1 MRVISR
7 GDSKGMDYYELLQID
22 ATATFDEIH
31 KAYRS
36 LALLYHP
43 DRNSAPG
50 SASMM
55 SSINEAYSV
64 LSEPA
69 RRQVYDKQR
78 SRTQEFDIG
87 ASVLGAAHER
97 LSRQGWVVSESGER
111 HLILEQGTRAVRVT
125 LVPRLDNTS
134 LKKIGKQFAGFS
146 VVMAVEIELP
156 INLSFHTAVIDLVHS
171 RHHGAPFPDEMY
183 RSLFAPFISS

>member
-1 MRVISR
+1 
-7 GDSKGMDYYELLQID
+7 MDYYELLQID

-69 RRQVYDKQR
+69 KRQIYDKQLM
-78 SRTQEFDIG
+78 RTQQFDIG
-87 ASVLGAAHER
+87 VSILSAARER
-97 LSRQGWVVSESGER
+97 LSKQGWIVGESNER
-111 HLILEQGTRAVRVT
+111 YLILEQGTRAVRVT
-125 LVPRLDNTS
+125 LVPRLDNAL

-156 INLSFHTAVIDLVHS
+156 INLSFNTTVIDLLHS
-171 RHHGAPFPDEMY
+171 RHHGAPFPDETY
-183 RSLFAPFISS
+183 RSLFAPFVSM

>member
-1 MRVISR
+1 
-7 GDSKGMDYYELLQID
+7 MDYYELLQID
-22 ATATFDEIH
+22 ATSTFDEIH

-55 SSINEAYSV
+55 SSLNEAYAV

-69 RRQVYDKQR
+69 KRQMYDQQR
-78 SRTQEFDIG
+78 SRTQRFDIG
-87 ASVLGAAHER
+87 VSILGAARER
-97 LSRQGWVVSESGER
+97 LSKQGWVVTESDER
-111 HLILEQGTRAVRVT
+111 HLILEQGTRAVRVS
-125 LVPRLDNTS
+125 LVPRLDNVL

-156 INLSFHTAVIDLVHS
+156 INLSFNTAVIDLLHS
-171 RHHGAPFPDEMY
+171 RQHGAAFPDEAY
-183 RSLFAPFISS
+183 RALFSPFISL